1 MKNDTIKKT
10 MDNIAIN
17 VAKNTEAIKHLAT
30 KDEFSEFKDENF
42 QRFDKAM
49 DILMRLDQER
59 LFTFEAVQNI
69 EKEISRQRRE
79 IDKIKEV
86 LKIA

>member
-1 MKNDTIKKT
+1 MKNDTIIKT
-10 MDNIAIN
+10 MDSIAVN
-17 VAKNTEAIKHLAT
+17 VTKNTEAIKRLVT
-30 KDEFSEFKDENF
+30 KKEFSEFKDENF

-59 LFTFEAVQNI
+59 LFTFEAVPNI